1 MKQVASLQYGVI
13 FKKAF
18 CDVDVFKGFVR
29 DILGIELNIDKV
41 ETEKEFKPAI
51 GKVAVKFDLYAQDT
65 EGRVIVEIQHQ
76 YSTDD
81 HYDRF
86 LHYHCVAL
94 LEQAENAKNYKPPLA
109 VYTIVV
115 LTSSDTKFRE
125 DVLTIDFDLKTKA
138 GNSLGEIPHKVVF
151 LCPRHVDDNTPTAYR
166 EWLDV
171 IFDSLDGSIDESL
184 YHKSEVQKVVDHIQ
198 QSGVSPEE
206 KAQMIEEYN
215 WEEFQKKQAKLFHDA
230 LKKGE
235 IKALAKGKAEGEQTK
250 ALAIAKG
257 MLAKNLDVETIAELT
272 GLTIEAVAELQNN
285 AQPTFVTSCQKE
297 KHEI

>member
-29 DILGIELNIDKV
+29 DILGINLNIDKV

-51 GKVAVKFDLYAQDT
+51 GKVAVKFDLYAQDK

-76 YSTDD
+76 YSSDD

-94 LEQAENAKNYKPPLA
+94 LEQAENAKNYRPPLA

-115 LTSSDTKFRE
+115 LTSADTKYRE
-125 DVLTIDFDLKTKA
+125 DILSIDFDLKTKTGKA
-138 GNSLGEIPHKVVF
+138 LGEIPHKVIF
-151 LCPRHVDDNTPTAYR
+151 LCPRHTDENTPTAYR

-171 IFDSLDGSIDESL
+171 IFDSLDGSVDETL
-184 YHKSEVQKVVDHIQ
+184 YHKSEVQKFVEHIEQ
-198 QSGVSPEE
+198 DSVSPEE

-215 WEEFQKKQAKLFHDA
+215 WEEFQKTQLSEGIKLGKLEVSRNL
-230 LKKGE
+230 LK
-235 IKALAKGKAEGEQTK
+235 AMTDTQ
-250 ALAIAKG
+250 IAD
-257 MLAKNLDVETIAELT
+257 MT
-272 GLTIEAVAELQNN
+272 GLTIEAVAELRNN
-285 AQPTFVTSCQKE
+285 AQPN
-297 KHEI
+297 H

>member
-51 GKVAVKFDLYAQDT
+51 GNVAVKFDLFAQDKK
-65 EGRVIVEIQHQ
+65 GRVIVEIQHK

-86 LHYHCVAL
+86 LHYHCVAM
-94 LEQAENAKNYKPPLA
+94 LEQAKNAKNYKPPLA

-115 LTSSDTKFRE
+115 LTSADTQHQE
-125 DVLTIDFDLKTKA
+125 DVLTIDFDLKTKT
-138 GNSLGEIPHKVVF
+138 GQPLGIIPHKIIY
-151 LCPRHVDDNTPTAYR
+151 LCPRYVNENTPEAYR

-171 IFDSLDGSIDESL
+171 IFDSLDGAIEESN
-184 YHKSEVQKVVDHIQ
+184 YHKAEIQKVVQYIEQD
-198 QSGVSPEE
+198 GVSPEE
-206 KAQMIEEYN
+206 RAQMFEEYN
-215 WEEFQKKQAKLFHDA
+215 WEEFQKKQFNEASKDGFE
-230 LKKGE
+230 KG
-235 IKALAKGKAEGEQTK
+235 IQKGLEQGKSEGEYAK
-250 ALAIAKG
+250 ACAIAKNL
-257 MLAKNLDVETIAELT
+257 LATGLDLETIKNAT
-272 GLTIEAVAELQNN
+272 GLSDTEI
-285 AQPTFVTSCQKE
+285 AQLK
-297 KHEI
+297 

>member
-18 CDVDVFKGFVR
+18 CDVEVFKGFVR

-51 GKVAVKFDLYAQDT
+51 GKVAVKFDLYAQDND
-65 EGRVIVEIQHQ
+65 GRVIVEIQHQ

-115 LTSSDTKFRE
+115 LTSSDTKYRE
-125 DVLTIDFDLKTKA
+125 DVLTIDFDLKTKT
-138 GNSLGEIPHKVVF
+138 GKSLGEIPHKVVF
-151 LCPRHVDDNTPTAYR
+151 LCPRHADENTPPAYR

-171 IFDSLDGSIDESL
+171 IFDSLDESVDESL
-184 YHKSEVQKVVDHIQ
+184 YLKYEVQKVVKYIEK
-198 QSGVSPEE
+198 SGVSPEE

-215 WEEFQKKQAKLFHDA
+215 WEQFKMKQEKLFHEA
-230 LKKGE
+230 LKKSK
-235 IKALAKGKAEGEQTK
+235 IKALAQGKAKGLAEGKLEGEQTK
-250 ALAIAKG
+250 ALAIAKKL
-257 MLAKNLDVETIAELT
+257 LAKGLDIETIAETT
-272 GLTIEAVAELQNN
+272 GLTIEVLTQLQNN
-285 AQPTFVTSCQKE
+285 AE
-297 KHEI
+297 

>member
-29 DILGIELNIDKV
+29 DILGIDLNIDKV

-51 GKVAVKFDLYAQDT
+51 GKVAVKFDLYAQDK

-115 LTSSDTKFRE
+115 LTSSDTKYRE
-125 DVLTIDFDLKTKA
+125 DILTIDFDLKTKTGKA
-138 GNSLGEIPHKVVF
+138 LGEIPHKVVF
-151 LCPRHVDDNTPTAYR
+151 LCPRHVDENTPIAYR
-166 EWLDV
+166 EWLGV
-171 IFDSLDGSIDESL
+171 IFDSLDGSVDETL
-184 YHKSEVQKVVDHIQ
+184 YHKSEVQKVVEYIE

-215 WEEFQKKQAKLFHDA
+215 WEEFQKTQLNEGIKL
-230 LKKGE
+230 
-235 IKALAKGKAEGEQTK
+235 GKIEST
-250 ALAIAKG
+250 LAIARNLLVAMNDTQIAG
-257 MLAKNLDVETIAELT
+257 MT
-272 GLTIEAVAELQNN
+272 GLTIEAVAELRNDN
-285 AQPTFVTSCQKE
+285 
-297 KHEI
+297 

>member
-1 MKQVASLQYGVI
+1 MKEVASLQYGVI

-29 DILGIELNIDKV
+29 DILGIHLNIDKV

-51 GKVAVKFDLYAQDT
+51 GKVAVKFDLYAQDK
-65 EGRVIVEIQHQ
+65 EGRVIVEIQHR

-94 LEQAENAKNYKPPLA
+94 LEQVTKAQNYKPPLA

-115 LTSSDTKFRE
+115 LTSADTKYRE
-125 DVLTIDFDLKTKA
+125 DVLTIDFDLKTKSGKA
-138 GNSLGEIPHKVVF
+138 LGEIPHKVVF
-151 LCPRHVDDNTPTAYR
+151 LCPRHADENTPAAYR

-171 IFDSLDGSIDESL
+171 IFDSLDGSIDETL
-184 YHKSEVQKVVDHIQ
+184 YHKAEVQKVVEHIEED
-198 QSGVSPEE
+198 SVSPEE

-215 WEEFQKKQAKLFHDA
+215 WEQFKMKQEKL
-230 LKKGE
+230 LLE
-235 IKALAKGKAEGEQTK
+235 SIKQSKLEGKIEGKIEGEKTK
-250 ALAIAKG
+250 ALAIAKNL
-257 MLAKNLDVETIAELT
+257 LAKGLDIETIAET
-272 GLTIEAVAELQNN
+272 TDLTIEAVTQLQNN
-285 AQPTFVTSCQKE
+285 T
-297 KHEI
+297 

>member
-51 GKVAVKFDLYAQDT
+51 GKVAVKFDLYAQDND
-65 EGRVIVEIQHQ
+65 GRVIVEIQHQ

-94 LEQAENAKNYKPPLA
+94 LEQIENAKNYKPPLA

-115 LTSSDTKFRE
+115 LTSADTKHKE
-125 DVLTIDFDLKTKA
+125 DVLTIDFDLKTKDGTA
-138 GNSLGEIPHKVVF
+138 LNLIPHKVIY
-151 LCPRHVDDNTPTAYR
+151 LCPRYVDENTPPAYR
-166 EWLDV
+166 EWLEV
-171 IFDSLDGSIDESL
+171 IFDSLDGSVDESH
-184 YHKSEVQKVVDHIQ
+184 YHKSEVQKVVEHIEKND
-198 QSGVSPEE
+198 VSPEE

-215 WEEFQKKQAKLFHDA
+215 WEEQKKTVFT
-230 LKKGE
+230 
-235 IKALAKGKAEGEQTK
+235 EGEKVGIQKGIEQGELKTK
-250 ALAIAKG
+250 QNIAKG
-257 MLAKNLDVETIAELT
+257 MLAEGLPVEIIAKLT
-272 GLTIEAVAELQNN
+272 GLMHAEIQNL
-285 AQPTFVTSCQKE
+285 
-297 KHEI
+297 I

>member
-29 DILGIELNIDKV
+29 DILGIHLNIDKV

-51 GKVAVKFDLYAQDT
+51 GKVAVKFDLYAQDND
-65 EGRVIVEIQHQ
+65 GRVIVEVQHQ

-94 LEQAENAKNYKPPLA
+94 LEQIENAKNYKPPLV

-115 LTSSDTKFRE
+115 LTSSDTKYRE
-125 DVLTIDFDLKTKA
+125 DVLTIDFDLKTKDGKGLNA
-138 GNSLGEIPHKVVF
+138 IPHKMVF
-151 LCPRHVDDNTPTAYR
+151 LCPRHVDENTPTAYR

-171 IFDSLDGSIDESL
+171 IFDSLDGSIDETL
-184 YHKSEVQKVVDHIQ
+184 YHKSEVQKVVEHIQ
-198 QSGVSPEE
+198 KSGISPEE

-215 WEEFQKKQAKLFHDA
+215 WEEFKKKQEKILNDS
-230 LKKGE
+230 
-235 IKALAKGKAEGEQTK
+235 IKRSKIEGKIEGEHAK
-250 ALAIAKG
+250 ALAIAKNLLVKG
-257 MLAKNLDVETIAELT
+257 LDVETIAETT
-272 GLTIEAVAELQNN
+272 GLTIKSVTELRNN
-285 AQPTFVTSCQKE
+285 D
-297 KHEI
+297 

>member
-29 DILGIELNIDKV
+29 DILGIDLNIDKV

-51 GKVAVKFDLYAQDT
+51 GKVAVKFDLYAQDK

-115 LTSSDTKFRE
+115 LTSSDTKYR
-125 DVLTIDFDLKTKA
+125 
-138 GNSLGEIPHKVVF
+138 EIPHKVVF
-151 LCPRHVDDNTPTAYR
+151 LCPRHVDENTPIAYR
-166 EWLDV
+166 EWLGV
-171 IFDSLDGSIDESL
+171 IFDSLDGSVDETL
-184 YHKSEVQKVVDHIQ
+184 YHKSEVQKVVEYIE

-215 WEEFQKKQAKLFHDA
+215 WEEFQKTQLNEGIKL
-230 LKKGE
+230 
-235 IKALAKGKAEGEQTK
+235 GKIEST
-250 ALAIAKG
+250 LAIARNLLVAMNDTQIAG
-257 MLAKNLDVETIAELT
+257 MT
-272 GLTIEAVAELQNN
+272 GLTIEAVAELRNDN
-285 AQPTFVTSCQKE
+285 
-297 KHEI
+297 

>member
-29 DILGIELNIDKV
+29 DILGIEINIDKV
-41 ETEKEFKPAI
+41 ETEKEFKPAV
-51 GKVAVKFDLYAQDT
+51 GKVAMKFDLYAQDE
-65 EGRVIVEIQHQ
+65 EGRVIVRCQHQ
-76 YSTDD
+76 YSSDD

-115 LTSSDTKFRE
+115 LTSSDTKYRE
-125 DVLTIDFDLKTKA
+125 DVLTIDFDLKTKSGKA
-138 GNSLGEIPHKVVF
+138 LNAIPHKVVF
-151 LCPRHVDDNTPTAYR
+151 LCPRHVDENTPDAYR
-166 EWLDV
+166 EWLEV

-184 YHKSEVQKVVDHIQ
+184 YHKSEVQKVVEHIQ
-198 QSGVSPEE
+198 KSDISPEE

-215 WEEFQKKQAKLFHDA
+215 WEQFQKEQERLLREGIERSKL
-230 LKKGE
+230 E
-235 IKALAKGKAEGEQTK
+235 GKIEGEQAK
-250 ALAIAKG
+250 ALAIVEN
-257 MLAKNLDVETIAELT
+257 MLAKGFDWETITELT
-272 GLTIEAVAELQNN
+272 GLTIEAVAQLRNDE
-285 AQPTFVTSCQKE
+285 
-297 KHEI
+297 

>member
-41 ETEKEFKPAI
+41 ETKKESKPAI
-51 GKVAVKFDLYAQDT
+51 GKVAVKFDLYAQDND
-65 EGRVIVEIQHQ
+65 GRVIVEIQHQ

-115 LTSSDTKFRE
+115 LTSSDTKYRE
-125 DVLTIDFDLKTKA
+125 DVLTIDFDLKTKT
-138 GNSLGEIPHKVVF
+138 GKSLGEIPHKVVF
-151 LCPRHVDDNTPTAYR
+151 LCPRHVDENTPAAYR

-184 YHKSEVQKVVDHIQ
+184 YLKHEVQKVVEHIQ
-198 QSGVSPEE
+198 KSGVSPEE

-215 WEEFQKKQAKLFHDA
+215 WEQFKMKQEKL
-230 LKKGE
+230 LLESIERSKIE
-235 IKALAKGKAEGEQTK
+235 GKLEGKIEGEK
-250 ALAIAKG
+250 AKAIASAKG
-257 MLAKNLDVETIAELT
+257 MLAKNLDLEIIAELT
-272 GLTIEAVAELQNN
+272 GLTMVEIQNL
-285 AQPTFVTSCQKE
+285 V
-297 KHEI
+297 

>member
-41 ETEKEFKPAI
+41 ETEKEFQPAI

-94 LEQAENAKNYKPPLA
+94 LEQAENARNYKPPLA

-115 LTSSDTKFRE
+115 LTSSDTKYRE

-138 GNSLGEIPHKVVF
+138 GKTLGEIPHKVVF
-151 LCPRHVDDNTPTAYR
+151 LCPRHADEYTPVAYR

-184 YHKSEVQKVVDHIQ
+184 YHKSEVQKVVEHIQ
-198 QSGVSPEE
+198 KSGVSPEE

-215 WEEFQKKQAKLFHDA
+215 WEQFKRKQEKL
-230 LKKGE
+230 LIESIEKSKIE
-235 IKALAKGKAEGEQTK
+235 GKIEGEQAK
-250 ALAIAKG
+250 ALSIAKG
-257 MLAKNLDVETIAELT
+257 MLTKNLDLEIIAELT
-272 GLTIEAVAELQNN
+272 GLTIEAVAELRNN
-285 AQPTFVTSCQKE
+285 D
-297 KHEI
+297 

>member
-41 ETEKEFKPAI
+41 ETEKEFKPAQTKSR
-51 GKVAVKFDLYAQDT
+51 GVVDLYAQDND
-65 EGRVIVEIQHQ
+65 GRVIVEIQHQ

-94 LEQAENAKNYKPPLA
+94 LEQIENAKNYKPPLA

-115 LTSSDTKFRE
+115 LTSADTKHKE
-125 DVLTIDFDLKTKA
+125 DVLTIDFDLKTKDGTA
-138 GNSLGEIPHKVVF
+138 LNLIPHKVIY
-151 LCPRHVDDNTPTAYR
+151 LCPRYVDDNTPPAYR
-166 EWLDV
+166 EWLEV

-184 YHKSEVQKVVDHIQ
+184 YHKSEVQKVVAHIEKND
-198 QSGVSPEE
+198 VSPEE
-206 KAQMIEEYN
+206 KAQMIDEYN
-215 WEEFQKKQAKLFHDA
+215 WEEFQKQQLSEGIKQGKIEGKL
-230 LKKGE
+230 E
-235 IKALAKGKAEGEQTK
+235 GKIEGKLEGK
-250 ALAIAKG
+250 LEGKIEEKRIIAKG
-257 MLAKNLDVETIAELT
+257 MLTEGLSIEIIAKLT
-272 GLTIEAVAELQNN
+272 SL
-285 AQPTFVTSCQKE
+285 S
-297 KHEI
+297 HDEIQRLI

>member
-51 GKVAVKFDLYAQDT
+51 GKVAVKFDLYAQDK

-115 LTSSDTKFRE
+115 LTSSDTKYRE
-125 DVLTIDFDLKTKA
+125 DVLTIDFDLKSKTGK
-138 GNSLGEIPHKVVF
+138 SLGEIPHKVVF
-151 LCPRHVDDNTPTAYR
+151 LCPRHVDENTPMAYR

-171 IFDSLDGSIDESL
+171 IFDSLDEKIDESL
-184 YHKSEVQKVVDHIQ
+184 YHKSEVQKVVEHIQ
-198 QSGVSPEE
+198 KSSVSPEE

-215 WEEFQKKQAKLFHDA
+215 WEQFKIKQEKL
-230 LKKGE
+230 LLESIERSKIE
-235 IKALAKGKAEGEQTK
+235 GKLEGKIEGKIEGEHAK

-257 MLAKNLDVETIAELT
+257 MLAKNLDLETISELT
-272 GLTIEAVAELQNN
+272 DLTMVEIQNL
-285 AQPTFVTSCQKE
+285 
-297 KHEI
+297 I